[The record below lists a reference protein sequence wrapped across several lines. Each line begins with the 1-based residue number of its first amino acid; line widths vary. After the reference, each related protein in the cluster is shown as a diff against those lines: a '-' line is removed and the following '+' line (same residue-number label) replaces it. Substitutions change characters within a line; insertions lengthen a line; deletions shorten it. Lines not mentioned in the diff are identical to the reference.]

1 MSDAKDVND
10 KIRRAMDMVSAL
22 CNGSR
27 EWIMSIPARVD
38 HDPDIV
44 ISEALR
50 EAREYIATLT
60 RERDEARE
68 EREGAY
74 RERNQVV
81 AWASRLSIAAGYVV
95 RVTKTAIDGWDLAWH
110 NCAYVMTPTGQ
121 ASWHFH
127 DDDAPLF
134 ADLPHGEVVWD
145 GHTTLEKYDRL
156 HRARYATRERDEA
169 RVVTDAMVERAWRR
183 LVDQCGHEWFDDRED
198 TGLINSPDKEDIRAA
213 LIAALT
219 QEDA

>member
-1 MSDAKDVND
+1 MTDAK
-10 KIRRAMDMVSAL
+10 
-22 CNGSR
+22 
-27 EWIMSIPARVD
+27 EPAA
-38 HDPDIV
+38 IA
-44 ISEALR
+44 ALR
-50 EAREYIATLT
+50 EVVHPTSVGTVPIVYADILQAWDTLT

-68 EREGAY
+68 QREGAY

-95 RVTKTAIDGWDLAWH
+95 RVTKTAIDGWDVAWH

-156 HRARYATRERDEA
+156 HRARYAL
-169 RVVTDAMVERAWRR
+169 DA
-183 LVDQCGHEWFDDRED
+183 LPQG
-198 TGLINSPDKEDIRAA
+198 
-213 LIAALT
+213 
-219 QEDA
+219 DA

>member
-1 MSDAKDVND
+1 MKSKQEVLQNFDERIHAFVRNVNKFD
-10 KIRRAMDMVSAL
+10 EPIVDVSAMAD
-22 CNGSR
+22 R
-27 EWIMSIPARVD
+27 IDA
-38 HDPDIV
+38 
-44 ISEALR
+44 
-50 EAREYIATLT
+50 LT

-95 RVTKTAIDGWDLAWH
+95 RVTKTAIDGWDVAWH

-156 HRARYATRERDEA
+156 HRARYAL
-169 RVVTDAMVERAWRR
+169 DA
-183 LVDQCGHEWFDDRED
+183 LPQG
-198 TGLINSPDKEDIRAA
+198 
-213 LIAALT
+213 
-219 QEDA
+219 DA